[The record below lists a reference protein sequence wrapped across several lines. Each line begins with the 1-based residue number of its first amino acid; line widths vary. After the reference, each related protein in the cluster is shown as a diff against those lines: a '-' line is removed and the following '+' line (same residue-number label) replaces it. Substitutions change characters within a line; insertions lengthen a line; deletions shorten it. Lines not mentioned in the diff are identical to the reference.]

1 MIGSKQKKNSR
12 KADFAPSPPL
22 ATSAKDAKAQRF
34 DQRIGLPLVGRGSRV
49 QTGYIVNECSDT
61 SLTVF
66 KSEGREVFGQGI
78 EISRG

>member
-1 MIGSKQKKNSR
+1 MIVARQLIGQMGE
-12 KADFAPSPPL
+12 PL
-22 ATSAKDAKAQRF
+22 GGAR
-34 DQRIGLPLVGRGSRV
+34 LRV